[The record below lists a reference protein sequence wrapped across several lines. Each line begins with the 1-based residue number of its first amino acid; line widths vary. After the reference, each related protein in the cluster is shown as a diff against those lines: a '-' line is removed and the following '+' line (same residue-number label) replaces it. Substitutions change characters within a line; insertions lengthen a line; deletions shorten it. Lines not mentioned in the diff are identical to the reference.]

1 MCMYKTLFHPL
12 SKVSFQASRIHRSK
26 TTHSPKNGH
35 LQGPSK
41 SPEVLPLAPWKQRKE
56 YGLKTFAQHC
66 ISHFIRSKLQR
77 DLTGGNVAINKLH

>member
-12 SKVSFQASRIHRSK
+12 SKVSFQASLIHRSK

-41 SPEVLPLAPWKQRKE
+41 SPEVLPLAPWKQRN
-56 YGLKTFAQHC
+56 C